1 MRLRILLCAALLV
14 SGLPAAGRASTL
26 NDSIAA
32 LQSDWARIKYNVPDD
47 ASKLSELHA
56 LEDRAAGVAAAYPGA
71 EAEIW
76 QAIILATDAGIVN
89 GISALPKLKKAKR
102 LLESALASN
111 PAALGGSAH
120 TSLGSLYYQVPG
132 WPISFGDDDKA
143 ESHLKAALAID
154 PDGIDQNYFYGD
166 FLLKNGRADEARAY
180 LERALKAPPRPGRN
194 LADAGRRQEAKADLA
209 KLR

>member
-1 MRLRILLCAALLV
+1 MTFRTILSAVLLA
-14 SGLPAAGRASTL
+14 SALPAIGSAATL

-32 LQSDWARIKYNVPDD
+32 LQNDWARIKYEVPDD
-47 ASKLSELHA
+47 ASKLNELHA
-56 LEDRAAGVAAAYPGA
+56 LEDRAAGVAAAYPGP

-89 GISALPKLKKAKR
+89 GISALPKLKKAR
-102 LLESALASN
+102 GLLESALAKN

-143 ESHLKAALAID
+143 ESHLKAALKID
-154 PDGIDQNYFYGD
+154 PNGIDQNYFYGD
-166 FLLKNGRADEARAY
+166 FLLKNDRSAEARTY
-180 LERALKAPPRPGRN
+180 LERALKAPPRPGRD
-194 LADAGRRQEAKADLA
+194 LADAGRRQEVKADLA
-209 KLR
+209 KLN